1 MFIWKNLKEAV
12 LETKHFQTYSKMEF
26 LLFWYEK
33 PPPELLKGF
42 LNTLYTFMELAFVNT
57 KLRRK
62 LLTNCEKFVGSA
74 VSFIW
79 LLHQCIQV
87 CIYNWGMITYRKL
100 TYSNIHRRMSRAVF
114 LQACNLLLMNAF
126 QNFAPDSLNTRVMP
140 RFIFIRNQNSFSLMI
155 PNTFLSFSV
164 YLKFR

>member
-1 MFIWKNLKEAV
+1 MFIWKNLRAAV
-12 LETKHFQTYSKMEF
+12 LKTKHFQTYSKMEF

-79 LLHQCIQV
+79 LLHQCVQV
-87 CIYNWGMITYRKL
+87 CIYNWGMITCRKL

-126 QNFAPDSLNTRVMP
+126 QNFAPDSLNTRVML

-155 PNTFLSFSV
+155 TNTFLSFSV
-164 YLKFR
+164 

>member
-1 MFIWKNLKEAV
+1 MV
-12 LETKHFQTYSKMEF
+12 GTKHFQTNRKMVF

-33 PPPELLKGF
+33 PPPELWKGF
-42 LNTLYTFMELAFVNT
+42 LKNPVYFYRTCICKH

-62 LLTNCEKFVGSA
+62 LTNCGKSLDSA

-87 CIYNWGMITYRKL
+87 CICNWGMIKCRKL
-100 TYSNIHRRMSRAVF
+100 TYSNIHTRMSRAVF
-114 LQACNLLLMNAF
+114 LQARNLLLMNTF

-155 PNTFLSFSV
+155 TNTFLSFSV
-164 YLKFR
+164 YLKFRW